1 MVPYYFTFTTFT
13 KGRWVGETILT
24 VFSREFRAQPRHE
37 YVSWRIQNTN
47 LILLSKWHSLLSAD
61 FEEAFSVFLIISIS
75 VTAKTFNVDIFFV
88 KRINS
93 VLPVPAWK
101 DLIASFSRRDVSTLE
116 LWLSISRRCLWTTN
130 WNTTICWRILYTGI
144 YYTDI
149 ILTFNFLTIFN
160 FNLSQ
165 IECGM
170 AVNNVFSCFLCWS
183 NTNFFRPYEKMNVVL
198 LIIGKLGAKIF
209 ILYYKNL
216 ERLLV
221 QIKQSCT

>member
-101 DLIASFSRRDVSTLE
+101 RFDSFIFQERCINAGTLTVNFEKVPVDYKLKHNDLLANIVHR
-116 LWLSISRRCLWTTN
+116 
-130 WNTTICWRILYTGI
+130 YI
-144 YYTDI
+144 YI
-149 ILTFNFLTIFN
+149 ILTLLGLITLWQYPIWIWVKFNAVWQSIMFLVVSYDVSIQTFLAL
-160 FNLSQ
+160 FKKWMWW
-165 IECGM
+165 CGG
-170 AVNNVFSCFLCWS
+170 
-183 NTNFFRPYEKMNVVL
+183 Y
-198 LIIGKLGAKIF
+198 
-209 ILYYKNL
+209 
-216 ERLLV
+216 
-221 QIKQSCT
+221 